1 MTAPFLTLWIEHSR
15 SLQLSVLETM
25 TGESEWRAVQAFVQ
39 RYGADLFHARFMTLA
54 NLRGILHRGVG
65 GYLDYLRDNPDPLQ
79 PIRLLDELDN
89 GIRREDAV
97 RRLEIVLQAVVENYE
112 EYKDYN
118 TTTTQSDYGEN
129 LHVCWIFCV

>member
-1 MTAPFLTLWIEHSR
+1 M
-15 SLQLSVLETM
+15 
-25 TGESEWRAVQAFVQ
+25 
-39 RYGADLFHARFMTLA
+39 A

-65 GYLDYLRDNPDPLQ
+65 AYLDYLRDNPDPLQ
-79 PIRLLDELDN
+79 PVRLLDELDR

-129 LHVCWIFCV
+129 LSRAAGFSASESGAMSGTPGSSVRWCWPMKCWRGAAADRPPCCGSNR